1 MSNKIIEIPVTI
13 ISGEKEEV
21 NKKDIFKKVNRNTG
35 KKYKRIETNFCV
47 FSEAA
52 EKTAS

>member
-1 MSNKIIEIPVTI
+1 MSNKIIEIPVNI

-21 NKKDIFKKVNRNTG
+21 KRKNIFKNVNRNTG
-35 KKYKRIETNFCV
+35 KKYKRIETNFCT

-52 EKTAS
+52 ENTAS